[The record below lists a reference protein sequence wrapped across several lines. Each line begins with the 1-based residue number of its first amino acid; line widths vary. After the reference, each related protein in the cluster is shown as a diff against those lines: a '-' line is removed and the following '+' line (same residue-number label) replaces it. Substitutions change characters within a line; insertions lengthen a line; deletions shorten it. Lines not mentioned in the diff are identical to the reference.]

1 MDILPQALKLPKDT
15 QLLICLGP
23 SLALPAHHQKQM
35 AVIQLVCGCARWAV
49 VMGGGRFWG

>member
-23 SLALPAHHQKQM
+23 SLALPAHHQRQM
-35 AVIQLVCGCARWAV
+35 AVIQLVV
-49 VMGGGRFWG
+49 S